1 MRGLVLPNQAG
12 QIPPSGS
19 PPMGGGQG
27 QRSGIQREIKLT
39 GETLTLLI
47 PVGVPINSFAQ
58 GGMKELDIADI
69 YEGMMMQIW
78 YDKEDEASKTIIRV
92 MVMQGR

>member
-1 MRGLVLPNQAG
+1 
-12 QIPPSGS
+12 
-19 PPMGGGQG
+19 MGGGQG